1 MRDTDPRASWGRAL
15 ACAGLITLGAAS
27 SAWAGGPAAIT
38 RGSTSQLNR
47 VELTPE
53 AVKRLE
59 LTVGPVTRVPV
70 PRALKVG
77 GVVLPR
83 PGTSALLRA
92 PMSGTVEAPPG
103 SVGLPVPGAVVR
115 AGQTV
120 LRLRPLVA
128 PNLNLLAETERD
140 QEQARARKDTA
151 EKATARARRLLKEG
165 AGDQAAVEQA
175 EQDLAV
181 ADAEL
186 RAAQERL
193 QRAKRDPLGADVS
206 LPLRAPRDGVVLTLV
221 AAEGQTVEQGAPL
234 VEVVSTEDLW
244 VRVPLYVGRIARVDR
259 SRPAEVRALGGAG
272 PAYPALPVRSIPVPS
287 PDGTVADVF
296 YTLPAQANLQPGARV
311 LVQLTELG
319 SEAPALVVPASALF
333 RDAQGAA
340 WVYAAVEETVFER
353 RMVDVAT
360 VVGDQVVLAR
370 GPAEGTKIVLVGA
383 MELYGTEFGN
393 WK

>member
-1 MRDTDPRASWGRAL
+1 MRRTSCTLAL
-15 ACAGLITLGAAS
+15 TLWAG

-59 LTVGPVTRVPV
+59 LTVGPMKRAPV
-70 PRALKVG
+70 ARTFRVG
-77 GVVLPR
+77 GVVMPR

-92 PMSGTVEAPPG
+92 PMAGTVEAPTSAGLLLPG
-103 SVGLPVPGAVVR
+103 TMVR

-128 PNLNLLAETERD
+128 PNMNLLAETERD
-140 QEQARARKDTA
+140 RAQAAARKDTA
-151 EKATARARRLLKEG
+151 EKAAARARRLLEEG
-165 AGDQAAVEQA
+165 AGDQAAVELAAQN
-175 EQDLAV
+175 LAV

-206 LPLRAPRDGVVLTLV
+206 LPLRAPRDGVILTLT
-221 AAEGQTVEQGAPL
+221 AAEGQTMDQGAPL
-234 VEVVSTEDLW
+234 LELVSPDDLW
-244 VRVPLYVGRIARVDR
+244 LRVPLYVGRVARVDR
-259 SRPAEVRALGGAG
+259 TRPAEVRALGSSG
-272 PAYPALPVRSIPVPS
+272 PAVEATPVKATPVPS
-287 PDGTVADVF
+287 PDGTSADLF

-311 LVQLTELG
+311 MVQLAEVGAET
-319 SEAPALVVPASALF
+319 PALVVPTSAVF
-333 RDAQGAA
+333 RDPQGAA
-340 WVYAAVEETVFER
+340 WVYAVVEENVFER
-353 RMVDVAT
+353 RAVEVQT
-360 VVGDQVVLAR
+360 VVGEQAVLAA
-370 GPAEGTKIVLVGA
+370 GPEAGTKIVLVGA
-383 MELYGTEFGN
+383 MELYATEFGN